1 MAMQDLTE
9 EEVTA
14 IVREHVPNWEDY
26 ETEDDC
32 IADNMDILFEY
43 LWEDEDMD
51 TLSEYEFDEELI
63 DEQGI
68 TQLYQW
74 YLRCRTRYKR
84 SHLGLQV
91 HLVHQLYCLGYH
103 GLAKASSLPLI

>member
-63 DEQGI
+63 DE
-68 TQLYQW
+68 
-74 YLRCRTRYKR
+74 
-84 SHLGLQV
+84 
-91 HLVHQLYCLGYH
+91 
-103 GLAKASSLPLI
+103 

>member
-1 MAMQDLTE
+1 MAMQDLTA

-63 DEQGI
+63 DE
-68 TQLYQW
+68 
-74 YLRCRTRYKR
+74 
-84 SHLGLQV
+84 
-91 HLVHQLYCLGYH
+91 
-103 GLAKASSLPLI
+103 

>member
-14 IVREHVPNWEDY
+14 IVRKHVPNWEDY

-63 DEQGI
+63 DE
-68 TQLYQW
+68 
-74 YLRCRTRYKR
+74 
-84 SHLGLQV
+84 
-91 HLVHQLYCLGYH
+91 
-103 GLAKASSLPLI
+103 

>member
-26 ETEDDC
+26 DTEDDC

-51 TLSEYEFDEELI
+51 NLSEYEFDEELI
-63 DEQGI
+63 DE
-68 TQLYQW
+68 
-74 YLRCRTRYKR
+74 
-84 SHLGLQV
+84 
-91 HLVHQLYCLGYH
+91 
-103 GLAKASSLPLI
+103 